1 MFRNILYYLSTM
13 LYFLGLAHIV
23 PLIFSIIVGEKESFI
38 FAILIDIG
46 LLLFLGYLFRKISIV
61 GEIGL
66 VEAYM
71 VMVLS
76 FIIPAFTCAFPIM
89 MYGYSFIDSLFE
101 GVSSIT
107 TTGLS
112 VLDYGELS
120 IGIEFLRAY
129 YQWLGGIGV
138 ALLVV
143 SFMIAPGSA
152 AYNIYLAHLGKY
164 KITPLSSR
172 TIRIIL
178 SIYVSLTIVY
188 VIVYLVSGL
197 SLVDSIINALTTIST
212 GGFSRLS
219 FFSGVPMYSAVALMF
234 ISAQPLAL
242 FYFIRKGNVKKIL
255 SDPQLISFA
264 TIVFIGSISLY
275 FFDRINYSS
284 ALFQT
289 VSALSTTGYTSV
301 DNKLLSDASKLLLST
316 IMILGAGFGSTG
328 GGIKQLRIVIIGKT
342 IIYYIKKQLLPKDA
356 VLSLK
361 ISGKQI
367 SWDEVLF
374 SFILLAIYILVL
386 LVSTI
391 IISAQGYSLQ
401 DSLFESASALATT
414 GLSTGLS
421 SHTLPLLAKT
431 VLIIDMWFG
440 RVEIIPYLILFGK
453 LFQAGAR
460 H

>member
-1 MFRNILYYLSTM
+1 MLRKILYYLSTM

-23 PLIFSIIVGEKESFI
+23 PLVFSIIVGESTSFI
-38 FAILIDIG
+38 LAILLDILI
-46 LLLFLGYLFRKISIV
+46 LLLLGYLFRRVSIV
-61 GEIGL
+61 EEIGL
-66 VEAYM
+66 VEAFT

-89 MYGYSFIDSLFE
+89 MHGYSFIDSLFE

-112 VLDYGELS
+112 VLDYGEVS

-129 YQWLGGIGV
+129 YQWLGGIGI

-143 SFMIAPGSA
+143 SFMLAPGSA
-152 AYNIYLAHLGKY
+152 AYSIYLAHLGKY

-178 SIYVSLTIVY
+178 SIYVSLTIIY

-234 ISAQPLAL
+234 ISAQPLTL
-242 FYFIRKGNVKKIL
+242 FYFVKKGNIKKIL

-275 FFDRINYSS
+275 FFDRISYSS

-328 GGIKQLRIVIIGKT
+328 GGIKQLRIIIIGKT
-342 IIYYIKKQLLPKDA
+342 VIHYIKKQLLPKDA

-361 ISGKQI
+361 ISGKQV
-367 SWDEVLF
+367 SWDEALF
-374 SFILLAIYILVL
+374 SFILLAVYILVL

-440 RVEIIPYLILFGK
+440 RVEIMPHLILFGK

>member
-1 MFRNILYYLSTM
+1 MFRNILYYLSIM
-13 LYFLGLAHIV
+13 LYFLGFAHIV
-23 PLIFSIIVGEKESFI
+23 PLVFSIIVGESTSFI
-38 FAILIDIG
+38 LAILLDIAF
-46 LLLFLGYLFRKISIV
+46 LLLLGYLFRRISIV
-61 GEIGL
+61 EEIGL
-66 VEAYM
+66 VEAFT

-89 MYGYSFIDSLFE
+89 MHGYSFIDSLFE
-101 GVSSIT
+101 GVSAVT

-112 VLDYGELS
+112 VLDYGEVS

-129 YQWLGGIGV
+129 YQWLGGIGI
-138 ALLVV
+138 ALLVI
-143 SFMIAPGSA
+143 SFMLAPGSA

-164 KITPLSSR
+164 KIVPLSSR

-178 SIYVSLTIVY
+178 STYVSLTVIY
-188 VIVYLVSGL
+188 IIVYLVSGL

-219 FFSGVPMYSAVALMF
+219 FFSGIPMYSAIVLMF

-255 SDPQLISFA
+255 SDPQLISFII
-264 TIVFIGSISLY
+264 IVFIGSISLY
-275 FFDRINYSS
+275 FFDRISYSS

-301 DNKLLSDASKLLLST
+301 NNELLSDAGKLLLST

-367 SWDEVLF
+367 SWDEALF

-386 LVSTI
+386 LISTI
-391 IISAQGYSLQ
+391 IISAQGYPLQ

-421 SHTLPLLAKT
+421 SHTLPLLAKI